1 MFIMGDQREGGPM
14 RIAMLSPM
22 TRPHFHR
29 RHARWEKMVSLLA
42 GGLLERGEEVS
53 LFATGDAPTGRILR
67 AVEPTGKVEDTGF
80 CQNAWEFVKIS
91 EVFERAQEFDIIHN
105 HFDVVP
111 LTYSGL
117 IGRPMLT
124 TIHGFSANRVL
135 PVYEKYNQKNFYVSV
150 SNSDRSPRL
159 KYIATI
165 YYGINLDIF
174 TFRSDPGEYLLYTG
188 RINPDNG
195 VGDAVE
201 IAERSGVKLVIAGEI
216 DDHSYFES
224 EIKPLMDSGAV
235 EYIGLVNPENID
247 ALLGGALALLYPT
260 SYDEPFGLSAVEAN
274 ACGTPVIAFDR
285 GSIREIIVHGV
296 NGFLVDNVDEA
307 VDAVGE
313 LAVISREDC
322 RKLTEEKFSMHRM
335 VDDYLRV
342 YREILQITATED
354 RRPWGYYEVLSE
366 APDHKVKRIV
376 VWPGKRLSLQRHTRR
391 SEQWT
396 IVSGHPVVTL
406 GEEEISLNPGDSIRI
421 PLGARHRVANPGD
434 IPVLFVEVQLG
445 DYMGE
450 DDIER
455 FEDDFGR
462 PAHPE
467 KFFRQDW

>member
-1 MFIMGDQREGGPM
+1 M

-22 TRPHFHR
+22 TRPNFHCRYSR
-29 RHARWEKMVSLLA
+29 REKMVSLLA
-42 GGLLERGEEVS
+42 QGLLERGEDVS
-53 LFATGDAPTGRILR
+53 LFAAGEAAAKRILR
-67 AVEPTGKVEDTGF
+67 AVEPNGNIEDIGLSHD
-80 CQNAWEFVKIS
+80 AWEFVGIS

-117 IGRPMLT
+117 ICTPMLT
-124 TIHGFSANRVL
+124 TIHGFTVNHIL

-150 SNSDRSPRL
+150 SDADRSPSLR
-159 KYIATI
+159 YIATI
-165 YYGINLDIF
+165 YYGLDLDS
-174 TFRSDPGEYLLYTG
+174 FRFWPDPGESLVWTG
-188 RINPDNG
+188 RINPESG
-195 VGDAVE
+195 AAKAVE
-201 IAERSGVKLVIAGEI
+201 IARRSGVKLVIAGAI
-216 DDHSYFES
+216 DDDSYFES
-224 EIKPLMDSGAV
+224 EIRLLTEQGAV
-235 EYIGLVNPENID
+235 QYVGPVNPEHMD
-247 ALLGGALALLYPT
+247 SLLGRAAALLYT
-260 SYDEPFGLSAVEAN
+260 TGIDEPFGLSAVEAN

-296 NGFLVDNVDEA
+296 NGFLVDDVNGA

-313 LAVISREDC
+313 LATLSRKDC
-322 RKLTEEKFSMHRM
+322 RKLTEERFSRQRM

-342 YREILQITATED
+342 YREIVEITATED

-376 VWPGKRLSLQRHTRR
+376 VRPGKRLSLQRHTRR

-396 IVSGHPVVTL
+396 IVSGHPVVTV
-406 GEEEISLNPGDSIRI
+406 GEQEMTLNPGDSIRI

-434 IPVLFVEVQLG
+434 IPIVFIEVQLG

-467 KFFRQDW
+467 RSFR